1 MFTEESVDSY
11 VSAKLS
17 TNAFNDDNYVVRVPF
32 TTVSTNG
39 IITEIANDYPSIDPY
54 VIQHS
59 LELVKAKILQLLKQG
74 RSVDVLELGTL
85 YLKPDSTV
93 KKLDPT
99 VSEMPSL
106 SVKFRVNSATRSALA
121 DVTISSFMISDPSPV
136 LAEITNM
143 QDGNT
148 DGVLYL
154 NYMVQVKG
162 QNLKLPDDAVT
173 ETAHGVS
180 TTVGGIYFVPIEDD
194 GTPSDDWSEWIE
206 VTGYLAKNTPSYLQ
220 FYPPASVTT
229 GIEYFICVRTN
240 YLSATTTRKEMLEG
254 YTANTITVI
263 AKNSDSSGLSA
274 PAPAASELPSANT
287 EATQGGEES

>member
-17 TNAFNDDNYVVRVPF
+17 ANAFNDENYVVRVPF

-93 KKLDPT
+93 QKIDPT

-106 SVKFRVNSATRSALA
+106 TVKFRVNSATRSALA

-136 LAEITNM
+136 LGEVTNLK
-143 QDGNT
+143 DGYT
-148 DGVLYL
+148 DGRLYKDYL
-154 NYMVQVKG
+154 VQVKG

-180 TTVGGIYFVPIEDD
+180 ETVGGIYFVPIEDD
-194 GTPSDDWSEWIE
+194 GTPSQNWNEWIE

-220 FYPPASVTT
+220 FYPPA
-229 GIEYFICVRTN
+229 GISIGTEYFICVRTN

-254 YTANTITVI
+254 YTAKTVAAI
-263 AKNSDSSGLSA
+263 SSDSASGLSA

-287 EATQGGEES
+287 EAETGGEES